1 MRSPFDYLD
10 PTPTTPRYSEL
21 HPLPYACVQFFF
33 TQFHKEQETSVFL
46 SLFPAPIPWTDVFQT
61 RLWTFKGI
69 LYLHKLWEFQASCFP
84 YCFSFLNQYF
94 FVLYPSFCFT
104 PHKADIVCTHLLNL
118 GCIYYSSVLPETGRI
133 NYHRPALEAPP
144 CFLTH
149 KINSELTKLFQTQ
162 PASCWWRF
170 ISIFFPEKK
179 MPHRPFLPLLWVQF
193 VQHWVTGSKM
203 AWIYLRQVAKILLI
217 EALWSLCSERIKVT
231 EGPCTVDSVGQAGC
245 SQ

>member
-1 MRSPFDYLD
+1 MFWK
-10 PTPTTPRYSEL
+10 PR
-21 HPLPYACVQFFF
+21 C
-33 TQFHKEQETSVFL
+33 
-46 SLFPAPIPWTDVFQT
+46 
-61 RLWTFKGI
+61 LWTFKGI

-84 YCFSFLNQYF
+84 CCLSFLNQYF

-149 KINSELTKLFQTQ
+149 KINSELTKLFQPQ
-162 PASCWWRF
+162 PASCWWCF

-179 MPHRPFLPLLWVQF
+179 CLLDPFYLSSEFNLYSPEWQAAKWLEYIEGKLPKPFDRSTL
-193 VQHWVTGSKM
+193 
-203 AWIYLRQVAKILLI
+203 
-217 EALWSLCSERIKVT
+217 
-231 EGPCTVDSVGQAGC
+231 GPLS
-245 SQ
+245 

>member
-1 MRSPFDYLD
+1 MFSK
-10 PTPTTPRYSEL
+10 PR
-21 HPLPYACVQFFF
+21 C
-33 TQFHKEQETSVFL
+33 
-46 SLFPAPIPWTDVFQT
+46 
-61 RLWTFKGI
+61 LWTFKGI

-84 YCFSFLNQYF
+84 YCFSFSNQYF

-203 AWIYLRQVAKILLI
+203 AWIYLRQVAKILPI
-217 EALWSLCSERIKVT
+217 EALWSLCSEHIKVT

>member
-1 MRSPFDYLD
+1 MFSK
-10 PTPTTPRYSEL
+10 PR
-21 HPLPYACVQFFF
+21 C
-33 TQFHKEQETSVFL
+33 
-46 SLFPAPIPWTDVFQT
+46 
-61 RLWTFKGI
+61 LWTFKGI

-84 YCFSFLNQYF
+84 YCFSFLNQYFF

-133 NYHRPALEAPP
+133 NHHRPALEAPP

-149 KINSELTKLFQTQ
+149 KINSELTKLFQPQ
-162 PASCWWRF
+162 PVSRWWRF

-179 MPHRPFLPLLWVQF
+179 MPRRPFLPLLWLQF
-193 VQHWVTGSKM
+193 VQHWVTSSKM

-217 EALWSLCSERIKVT
+217 EALWRLCSGHIKVT

-245 SQ
+245 SQGDKPAGDKWH

>member
-1 MRSPFDYLD
+1 MFSKHVVCEHLKEY
-10 PTPTTPRYSEL
+10 YI
-21 HPLPYACVQFFF
+21 CVNSGDSKLRA
-33 TQFHKEQETSVFL
+33 FHTVL
-46 SLFPAPIPWTDVFQT
+46 V
-61 RLWTFKGI
+61 
-69 LYLHKLWEFQASCFP
+69 
-84 YCFSFLNQYF
+84 FLNQYF

-149 KINSELTKLFQTQ
+149 KINSELTKLVQTQ
-162 PASCWWRF
+162 AASCWWLC

-179 MPHRPFLPLLWVQF
+179 MPHRPFLPLLGVQF
-193 VQHWVTGSKM
+193 VQHWVTGGKM
-203 AWIYLRQVAKILLI
+203 AWLYLRQVAKILLI
-217 EALWSLCSERIKVT
+217 AALWSLCSEHIKVT
-231 EGPCTVDSVGQAGC
+231 EGPCTGDSVGQAGC